1 MNLIL
6 AFISFLGLFCVAYCK
21 DHPLSP
27 IIRKVR
33 AEESLSDEE
42 KTLLARSDERD
53 LPQSLQRLV
62 RTALTGEHLC
72 CRNTPLPLVT
82 KSRRVARHHMVNNK
96 LVTTYVA
103 EYYKEVVEGACPQEH
118 IVCCNMY
125 IMVAYKC
132 VYLKDLHEVAL
143 SLLG

>member
-1 MNLIL
+1 MNFIL
-6 AFISFLGLFCVAYCK
+6 AFISFLGLFFIAYCK

-62 RTALTGEHLC
+62 RTALTGYVLKNLHLKHYELNC
-72 CRNTPLPLVT
+72 F
-82 KSRRVARHHMVNNK
+82 A
-96 LVTTYVA
+96 
-103 EYYKEVVEGACPQEH
+103 Q
-118 IVCCNMY
+118 
-125 IMVAYKC
+125 
-132 VYLKDLHEVAL
+132 
-143 SLLG
+143 